1 MTVAAEVTRRIA
13 PRSSPPRDF
22 GGYSNHESA
31 SCFTLRLTMSLM
43 PQHRPELRASSGSEH
58 RAFWLGALW
67 LFLLS
72 ALLIARQFTNPNFP
86 SCVIDDSVLH
96 MSWVQQ
102 FSASLAQGNW
112 LPRWLPDSN
121 GGYGSPVF
129 IFYSPLVY
137 YLTAL
142 LKFGT
147 GSLIVAMKLAR
158 FLALFL
164 SGLAMFVYARDLV
177 HSKAALVVAL
187 VYVALPFHVLD
198 VSYWTLYAEPWA
210 WIWFPL
216 ILMLLRQML
225 HADRWNSRSMRMFA
239 ICYAGLI
246 LTHLVSAYMFSFVI
260 AGYAVFGSNRKRLL
274 IALGR
279 VGLAV
284 GLGMALAAFF
294 LLPACYEQRFVH
306 IDYITLRPEF
316 NFRNT
321 FLFFPAADFIQDAPF
336 QSRTT
341 ALLQIITLFQTAW
354 AVTGL
359 LLIFRIGT
367 VANIVKRELGFAA
380 GVGLTCLFLMSRFSV
395 WVWDWVPRLPQIQ
408 FSTRWLSVF
417 SWAVALIGGLSLDL
431 FRKRGTQ
438 SWLNLL
444 HFALAFF
451 MVLGTGILI
460 LRACFLAEEHN
471 DRARQSVQNAPEYN
485 PRAMADWKRQEIWP
499 TDPPFTVSEGQARV
513 RIERWAAENRSL
525 VVEAET
531 PVRLKIRLFDY
542 PGWTVQDNG
551 VVMSPGVDRANG
563 SMLLDVSQGQHRIE
577 ISFQPTPWRT
587 GALVL
592 SVLTGTTLLYMS
604 LAGGFGKGMRI
615 GPGIVGQSASIESA

>member
-1 MTVAAEVTRRIA
+1 MSSMPPDKPRWRKSAEAERV
-13 PRSSPPRDF
+13 
-22 GGYSNHESA
+22 
-31 SCFTLRLTMSLM
+31 
-43 PQHRPELRASSGSEH
+43 
-58 RAFWLGALW
+58 ALW
-67 LFLLS
+67 RAALCLFLLS
-72 ALLIARQFTNPNFP
+72 AVLIARQFTNPNFP

-102 FSASLAQGNW
+102 FSASLAQGYW

-121 GGYGSPVF
+121 GGYGSPIF
-129 IFYSPLVY
+129 IFYSPLAY

-147 GSLIVAMKLAR
+147 GSVIVAMKLAR

-164 SGLAMFVYARDLV
+164 SGLAMFIYARGLV

-198 VSYWTLYAEPWA
+198 ISYWTLYAEPWA
-210 WIWFPL
+210 WIWFPV
-216 ILMLLRQML
+216 ILMSLRQML
-225 HADRWNSRSMRMFA
+225 DADRWNSRSMRMFA
-239 ICYAGLI
+239 VCYGSLI

-260 AGYAVFGSNRKRLL
+260 AGYAVFRSNRKRLL

-279 VGLAV
+279 VGLAA

-321 FLFFPAADFIQDAPF
+321 FLFFPAADFIQNAPF

-341 ALLQIITLFQTAW
+341 ALLQFITLLQTAW
-354 AVTGL
+354 AATGL
-359 LLIFRIGT
+359 LLILRTGT
-367 VANIVKRELGFAA
+367 VGSVVKGELGFAA
-380 GVGLTCLFLMSRFSV
+380 GVGLSCLFLMSRLSV

-417 SWAVALIGGLSLDL
+417 SWAVALMGGLSLDL
-431 FRKRGTQ
+431 FRKRRSQ

-444 HFALAFF
+444 HFALAFI
-451 MVLGTGILI
+451 MVLGTGVLI
-460 LRACFLAEEHN
+460 LSGCFLSEEHN
-471 DRARQSVQNAPEYN
+471 ERARQNVQNAPEYN
-485 PRAMADWKRQEIWP
+485 PRAMTDWKRQVIWP
-499 TDPPFTVSEGQARV
+499 SDAPFTLLQGQAHV
-513 RIERWAAENRSL
+513 RIERWTAENRSL

-531 PVRLKIRLFDY
+531 PVRIRIRLLNY
-542 PGWTVQDNG
+542 PGWSVFDNG
-551 VVMSPGVDRANG
+551 VVMSLGVDLTSGA
-563 SMLLDVSQGQHRIE
+563 MLLDVPQGEHRIE
-577 ISFQPTPWRT
+577 IKFQTTPWRT
-587 GALVL
+587 GALILSFVSG
-592 SVLTGTTLLYMS
+592 SVLFGMS
-604 LAGGFGKGMRI
+604 ATDLFGRGIKSQPDGGAF
-615 GPGIVGQSASIESA
+615 ASIDSG